1 MIKKRILIVGSN
13 GMLGQRLVKYFSQKK
28 DVELLLSSVE
38 PESYFENF
46 EYKQLDIKDKKN
58 VKKVILGFYPD
69 VIINAAAYTNVDKC
83 ETEKELAWAI
93 NVTGVENLAKY
104 SVGSHAHLI
113 HISTDYVFDGKNGP
127 YTEKDLP
134 NPISYYGRSKLAGE
148 NVIRRFDIPFTILRT
163 NVLFGPAQFGRPDFV
178 KWVVQSLNTKQKIKI
193 VTDQIN
199 NPTYLDDLVFGIV
212 QVSEQKKTGLY
223 NIAGAEL
230 LSRFEFTKK
239 ISDFFNLDF
248 SLVEPIVTSDLNQPA
263 PRPLNSGLINL
274 KAETELNYKP
284 HSLNECFA
292 LMQKEWE
299 I

>member
-13 GMLGQRLVKYFSQKK
+13 GMLGQRLVNYFSRRK

-38 PESYFENF
+38 PDSFFEDY
-46 EYKQLDIKDKKN
+46 EYKQLDITNKKN
-58 VKKVILGFYPD
+58 VKEVMLSFYPD
-69 VIINAAAYTNVDKC
+69 LVINVAAFTNVDKC
-83 ETEKELAWAI
+83 ETEKELAWKI
-93 NVTGVENLAKY
+93 NVHGVENLAKY

-148 NVIRRFDIPFTILRT
+148 NVIRRFNIPFTIIRT
-163 NVLFGPAQFGRPDFV
+163 NVLFGPAKYGRPDFV
-178 KWVVQSLNTKQKIKI
+178 KWVVQSLSDNRKIKI

-199 NPTYLDDLVFGIV
+199 NPTYLDDLVFGIT
-212 QVSEQKKTGLY
+212 QVGDLKKTGLY
-223 NIAGAEL
+223 NIAGNEL
-230 LSRFEFTKK
+230 LSRFKFTKR
-239 ISDFFNLDF
+239 IADFFDLDF

-263 PRPLNSGLINL
+263 PRPLKSGLINL

-284 HSLNECFA
+284 HSLHECFS
-292 LMQKEWE
+292 LMKKEWKM
-299 I
+299 